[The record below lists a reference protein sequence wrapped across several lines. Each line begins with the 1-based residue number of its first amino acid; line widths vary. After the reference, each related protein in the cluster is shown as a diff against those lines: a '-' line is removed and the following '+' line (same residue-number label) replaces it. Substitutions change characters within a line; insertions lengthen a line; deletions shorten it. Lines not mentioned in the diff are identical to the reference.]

1 MAEARDDPLTQ
12 MQKKMDELNVMFYTY
27 AGIMQRDAPPIAR
40 SPEESRQ
47 IEVDEIKRK
56 QLIARAP
63 EYAQDI
69 GKLPLS
75 PICKKIHFI
84 QNKSNPYFLKHTG
97 ASTRIRVNL

>member
-40 SPEESRQ
+40 GPEESRQ

-56 QLIARAP
+56 QLVARAP

-69 GKLPLS
+69 GTLLLS
-75 PICKKIHFI
+75 NLRTLHLTQKKEAASDVLTCVGVFIHMC
-84 QNKSNPYFLKHTG
+84 
-97 ASTRIRVNL
+97 V